1 MGKNFLISLR
11 YLVISTLFFGFIYT
25 ISITGIGYIFFKDK
39 AKGSLI
45 EQNGTII
52 GSKLIQQNFSDPKFF
67 WGRPSATNFET
78 MPSGASNYGAISK
91 DLKKAVDDRVDN
103 IRKFYPKIK
112 IEDIPS
118 ELLLA
123 SGSGLDPHISFN
135 TALFQVDRIMKA
147 RKLSKA
153 KKEVIMS
160 LIEKHTRKIQIDF
173 LGQPRVN
180 VLGLNIE
187 MEKVLNGK

>member
-1 MGKNFLISLR
+1 
-11 YLVISTLFFGFIYT
+11 
-25 ISITGIGYIFFKDK
+25 
-39 AKGSLI
+39 
-45 EQNGTII
+45 
-52 GSKLIQQNFSDPKFF
+52 
-67 WGRPSATNFET
+67 